1 MKEKTPRQ
9 KKVRFVT
16 ATTLFDGHDASINVF
31 RRLLQRAGAE
41 VIHLGHNRSAKEIVN
56 AAIQEGV
63 HAIAVSSYQGGHL
76 EFFKYVKDL
85 LDENGAGFIK
95 IFGGGG
101 GVITPEEIR
110 ELEDCGIT
118 KIYSPE
124 DGQKLGL
131 NGIIEDMISKA
142 AAVEFPPLPSNW
154 QSTIDL
160 RDDPVISRL
169 ISLAENDS
177 DACAKIRKNLP
188 RGLKKPAVIGITGTG
203 GSGKSSLEDEFIRRF
218 ISQYPNKSLAILA
231 IDPTRKKTGG
241 ALLGDR
247 IRMNFVY
254 PVRNKTHIHPVRNNF
269 SNRARASAISNGV
282 DPERVFMRSFATRES
297 ASELSLALEDS
308 LNILKAAGY
317 DLIIV
322 ETPGIGQ
329 GDVAITKYV
338 DLAIYVMTAEF
349 GAPSQLE
356 KIDML
361 DFADL
366 IAINKFDHKNSLD
379 ALREVRKQ
387 YRRNHNIFGTPDDT
401 LPIVGTV
408 ASNFHDPGLNVFFA
422 KVISALKEKGLI
434 DWPLPETVSY
444 SPHESS
450 NSAIL
455 PASRQNYLG
464 EIASTI
470 RGYHEK
476 TEKTKKQLREL
487 EALKTVGRELDLDI
501 SNQIVKAEKKIDFE
515 IAETLAQWDKI
526 RQQYSRD
533 EIEVKIRDKASRT
546 ALFSES
552 LAGLK
557 IPKIALPTLDSLP
570 EILKW
575 LRKENLPGYFPYTA
589 GVFPFRREGEDPK
602 RQFAGEG
609 TPERTNARFHF
620 LTEGDPAKRLSTAF
634 DSLTLYGEDPSEEPD
649 IFGKIGEAGVSIC
662 TLDDM
667 KKLYKDF
674 DLCAPNTSVSMTV
687 NGPAPILL
695 AFFFN
700 TAIDQQLDKFRAEHG
715 RDANNE
721 EKKHIRQM
729 VLTQVRGT
737 VQADILKEDQGQNSC
752 IFSIPFAL
760 RLMGDVQQ
768 YFIDKNV
775 RNFYSVSISGYHIA
789 EAGANPLS
797 QLAFTLANAFT
808 YVEYYLSRGM
818 KIDDFA
824 KNLSFFFSS
833 GMDIEYNVIIRVA
846 RRIWSVAMKHK
857 YGADESSQRLKCHMQ
872 TSGRSLHAQDMQ
884 FNDIRTTLQALMAL
898 TDNCNSL
905 HTNSYDEAVTTPTE
919 ESVRRAMAIQL
930 IIAKEYG
937 IFKNQNPLQGSFL
950 IEKLTDMVEEA
961 VLEEFDNLSRR
972 GGVLGAMESYYQR
985 GKIQDESLNYETK
998 KHSGEYPIIGINTY
1012 INPDAMAKDYSRPPT
1027 QLTRATRKEK
1037 QAQLDNLNKFKKQ
1050 HREEALVALE
1060 ALKRTV
1066 LRGDNIFAEL
1076 MKTVKVASL
1085 GQITQLLYEVGG
1097 KYRRNM

>member
-1 MKEKTPRQ
+1 MSTKTPKVARQ
-9 KKVRFVT
+9 EKVRFVT
-16 ATTLFDGHDASINVF
+16 ATTLFDGHDASINVY
-31 RRLLQRAGAE
+31 RRLLQHAGAE
-41 VIHLGHNRSAKEIVN
+41 IIHLGHNRSAREIVYT
-56 AAIQEGV
+56 AIQEGV
-63 HAIAVSSYQGGHL
+63 HGIAVSSYQGGHI

-85 LDENGAGFIK
+85 LDKTGVGFIK

-101 GVITPEEIR
+101 GVIVPEEIR
-110 ELEDCGIT
+110 ELEDYGIT

-131 NGIIEDMISKA
+131 HGIIQDMIDRA
-142 AAVEFPPLPSNW
+142 ATVKFPPLPPDW
-154 QSTIDL
+154 QEKIRQRQSFVVTQ
-160 RDDPVISRL
+160 L
-169 ISLAENDS
+169 ISLAENNHKDNGH
-177 DACAKIRKNLP
+177 AFAQIRQVLP
-188 RGLKKPAVIGITGTG
+188 SPSKPSAIIGITGTG

-218 ISQYPNKSLAILA
+218 MIHYPDKSLAIIA

-247 IRMNFVY
+247 IRMNFV
-254 PVRNKTHIHPVRNNF
+254 N
-269 SNRARASAISNGV
+269 
-282 DPERVFMRSFATRES
+282 PEKVFMRSLATRES

-329 GDVAITKYV
+329 GDVSITKYV

-379 ALREVRKQ
+379 ALREVGKQ

-401 LPIVGTV
+401 LPIIGTV
-408 ASNFHDPGLNVFFA
+408 ASNFQDPGLNVFFE
-422 KVISALKEKGLI
+422 KVMSALKEKGLI
-434 DWPLPETVSY
+434 DWPLPQAVSY
-444 SPHESS
+444 SLQESS
-450 NSAIL
+450 RSAIL
-455 PASRQNYLG
+455 PTPRQHYLS

-470 RGYHEK
+470 RAYHEK
-476 TEKTKKQLREL
+476 TGKAAEQLHNLEAIQTVSREL
-487 EALKTVGRELDLDI
+487 GVYLADQAAE
-501 SNQIVKAEKKIDFE
+501 AEKKIDPE
-515 IAETLAQWDKI
+515 IIEALAKWAEIKE
-526 RQQYSRD
+526 QYSQD
-533 EIEVKIRDKASRT
+533 EFEVKIRDKINRT
-546 ALFSES
+546 RLYSES

-557 IPKIALPTLDSLP
+557 IPKIALPTFDGIP
-570 EILKW
+570 ETLKW
-575 LRKENLPGYFPYTA
+575 LRKENLPGFFPYTA
-589 GVFPFRREGEDPK
+589 GVFSFRREGEDPK

-649 IFGKIGEAGVSIC
+649 IFGKIGEAGVNIC
-662 TLDDM
+662 TLEDM
-667 KKLYKDF
+667 KKLYKGF

-700 TAIDQQLDKFRAEHG
+700 TAIDQQLDKFRLEHG
-715 RDANNE
+715 HDAE
-721 EKKHIRQM
+721 PIEREHIRQM
-729 VLTQVRGT
+729 VLAKVRGT

-752 IFSIPFAL
+752 IFSVPFAL

-768 YFIDKNV
+768 YFIDNNV
-775 RNFYSVSISGYHIA
+775 GNFYSVSISGYHIA

-818 KIDDFA
+818 QIDDFA

-846 RRIWSVAMKHK
+846 RRIWSIAMKYK
-857 YGADESSQRLKCHMQ
+857 YGASESSQRLKCHMQ

-930 IIAKEYG
+930 IITKEYG
-937 IFKNQNPLQGSFL
+937 IFKNQNPLQGSFI
-950 IEKLTDMVEEA
+950 IERLTDMVEEA
-961 VLEEFDNLSRR
+961 VLKEFDSLSRR

-985 GKIQDESLNYETK
+985 GKIQEESLYYELK
-998 KHSGEYPIIGINTY
+998 KHTGEYPIIGINTY
-1012 INPDAMAKDYSRPPT
+1012 VNPNIMAENYSRPPT
-1027 QLTRATRKEK
+1027 QLTRATYEEK
-1037 QAQLDNLNKFKKQ
+1037 QVQLDNLNKFKARNQEKTPS
-1050 HREEALVALE
+1050 ALDS
-1060 ALKRTV
+1060 LKKTV
-1066 LRGDNIFAEL
+1066 LSGGNIFAEL
-1076 MKTVKVASL
+1076 METVKVASL
-1085 GQITQLLYEVGG
+1085 GQITQVLYEVGG
-1097 KYRRNM
+1097 RYRRNM